1 MIYEVKVQ
9 YKKMDDDGMEKL
21 FKDAY
26 AVEDFELFAEV
37 EGYMQNFFD
46 IDNIHDFDV
55 TDIKRSRIKEVANAR
70 EDEHDKV
77 FMAEVKDVFHKDD
90 GTEKDI
96 KYKILFFAKDF
107 DAAKV
112 FICEYIKQ
120 GYSMALIGLKE
131 TKFMD
136 ILHC

>member
-9 YKKMDDDGMEKL
+9 YKKIDDDGMEKL

-70 EDEHDKV
+70 EDENDKV

-90 GTEKDI
+90 GTEKDL
-96 KYKILFFAKDF
+96 KYKILFFATDF

-120 GYSMALIGLKE
+120 GYSMALIVLKE

-136 ILHC
+136 ILHY

>member
-70 EDEHDKV
+70 EDENDKV
-77 FMAEVKDVFHKDD
+77 FMAEVKDVFHKEDR
-90 GTEKDI
+90 KS
-96 KYKILFFAKDF
+96 
-107 DAAKV
+107 V
-112 FICEYIKQ
+112 V
-120 GYSMALIGLKE
+120 
-131 TKFMD
+131 
-136 ILHC
+136 

>member
-21 FKDAY
+21 FKDTY

-70 EDEHDKV
+70 EDENDKV
-77 FMAEVKDVFHKDD
+77 LIAAVTEVFHKHD

-96 KYKILFFAKDF
+96 THKILFFAPDL

-112 FICEYIKQ
+112 FICAYIKQ
-120 GYSMALIGLKE
+120 GYSMALLGLKD

-136 ILHC
+136 ILHD